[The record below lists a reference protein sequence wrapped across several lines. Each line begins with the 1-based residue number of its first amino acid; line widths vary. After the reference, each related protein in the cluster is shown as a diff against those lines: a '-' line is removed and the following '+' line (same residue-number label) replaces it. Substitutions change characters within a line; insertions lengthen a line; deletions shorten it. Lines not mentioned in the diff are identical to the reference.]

1 MSSHPGRPCWVNLVL
16 CQLAGF
22 EAVSLRRADPEP
34 PSVACIIC
42 QGAYVPE
49 AAGSVSFTFHLDC
62 GNGRVERAILG
73 VATPCG
79 HPTGRY
85 HIGCARIVLRAFK
98 KAPGIRFGHMP
109 VVFAAAAAGAHRR
122 LAGEGGGRGGT
133 GAKISS
139 NPQFCGFISVSKSH
153 LDSRLRV

>member
-1 MSSHPGRPCWVNLVL
+1 MSPEACREMKVSSHPGRPCWVNLVL

-73 VATPCG
+73 VATPDG
-79 HPTGRY
+79 HLTERY
-85 HIGCARIVLRAFK
+85 HIGCAQTVLR
-98 KAPGIRFGHMP
+98 H
-109 VVFAAAAAGAHRR
+109 
-122 LAGEGGGRGGT
+122 
-133 GAKISS
+133 
-139 NPQFCGFISVSKSH
+139 
-153 LDSRLRV
+153 